1 MKVSMIGK
9 QVKGKRLGDVE
20 KVKNADRKFGAA
32 LKYNHIRVQF
42 PSGEEKHLLFTD
54 WQINLGYKRAKK
66 NPEDLPKVSWIRD
79 IIVDEIKLFT
89 EPRMADL
96 QEVINKNKVPTAASK
111 YNHIRIVIDG
121 DEHHLLFTDK
131 DVIVALERAEKNP
144 EDLPKMSWIRDIL
157 D

>member
-1 MKVSMIGK
+1 
-9 QVKGKRLGDVE
+9 
-20 KVKNADRKFGAA
+20 

-54 WQINLGYKRAKK
+54 WQIKLGLKRANK
-66 NPEDLPKVSWIRD
+66 NPEDLPKVSWMRD
-79 IIVDEIKLFT
+79 IIVDEVNLFN

-96 QEVINKNKVPTAASK
+96 QEVVNKKKVPTAASK
-111 YNHIRIVIDG
+111 YNHVRVVIDN

-144 EDLPKMSWIRDIL
+144 EDLPKMSWLRDIL